1 MEADAGECFARAKPR
16 VIGGSVADLL
26 ATDCILLVIER
37 KRSFRHGVDVQVIQ
51 RGVRGDK
58 QVASNGE

>member
-1 MEADAGECFARAKPR
+1 MRAMCFARAKPR

-37 KRSFRHGVDVQVIQ
+37 KRCFRHGVDVQVIQ
-51 RGVRGDK
+51 RVSPRRHTGG
-58 QVASNGE
+58 QQW